1 MSVRLILPV
10 AAAALAL
17 GMASASHAQSSSS
30 TQIRPAQMPEGGPC
44 DDLLRQVQIEMPS
57 AVGLRVANAEK
68 NVQEARELCNSGQ
81 ANEGRAMLRGVLS
94 DVHEGG

>member
-1 MSVRLILPV
+1 
-10 AAAALAL
+10 
-17 GMASASHAQSSSS
+17 
-30 TQIRPAQMPEGGPC
+30 
-44 DDLLRQVQIEMPS
+44 MPS